1 MRRVVHELL
10 GYKTMHMIYRGTS
23 ADDDS
28 DSIEQI
34 GGHPST
40 PLSHKT
46 DAKRSAYTLN
56 DEQLESALDLL
67 SINSLPELS
76 RQDFSS
82 FGKKQSWIQLAQRC
96 TRRLAT
102 DLLRLS
108 NVGETAERCML
119 LHHRL
124 ESRKSQRI
132 RTPNE
137 AQNAIQTLYACCM
150 TVRDVWKLSAGSAG
164 VADVERTVGKIQSLM
179 SSWRAVSSLSPVTP
193 ETDLLVPKVQIAL
206 SNVLKSTDASEGVKT
221 MARRGLMQWGGHRQ
235 PAAGPSGTK
244 VSFDSDDE

>member
-1 MRRVVHELL
+1 MN
-10 GYKTMHMIYRGTS
+10 
-23 ADDDS
+23 DD
-28 DSIEQI
+28 
-34 GGHPST
+34 
-40 PLSHKT
+40 
-46 DAKRSAYTLN
+46 
-56 DEQLESALDLL
+56 QLESALYLL

-102 DLLRLS
+102 DLLKLS

-132 RTPNE
+132 RTSND

-150 TVRDVWKLSAGSAG
+150 IVRDVWKLSAGGG

-193 ETDLLVPKVQIAL
+193 ETDLLVSKVQIAL
-206 SNVLKSTDASEGVKT
+206 SNVLKSTDVSEGVKT
-221 MARRGLMQWGGHRQ
+221 MARRGLLQWVGWSALASCRPIRYKG
-235 PAAGPSGTK
+235 
-244 VSFDSDDE
+244 VI

>member
-1 MRRVVHELL
+1 MRNGRPNLVPLQICGSILENHTMRRVVHELL
-10 GYKTMHMIYRGTS
+10 GYKTMHMTYRGT
-23 ADDDS
+23 DDDS

-34 GGHPST
+34 GGHPPT
-40 PLSHKT
+40 PLSHTT
-46 DAKRSAYTLN
+46 DTKRSAYTLN

-132 RTPNE
+132 RTSND

-150 TVRDVWKLSAGSAG
+150 IVRDVWKLSAGGG
-164 VADVERTVGKIQSLM
+164 VADVERTVGKIQ
-179 SSWRAVSSLSPVTP
+179 VSHVL
-193 ETDLLVPKVQIAL
+193 LAGCLVPLPSHA
-206 SNVLKSTDASEGVKT
+206 GV
-221 MARRGLMQWGGHRQ
+221 RRR
-235 PAAGPSGTK
+235 TC
-244 VSFDSDDE
+244 

>member
-10 GYKTMHMIYRGTS
+10 GCKTMHMTYRGTS
-23 ADDDS
+23 ADDS

-34 GGHPST
+34 GGHPPT

-46 DAKRSAYTLN
+46 VDAKRSAYTLN

-108 NVGETAERCML
+108 DVGETAERCML

-132 RTPNE
+132 RTPND
-137 AQNAIQTLYACCM
+137 AQNAMQTL
-150 TVRDVWKLSAGSAG
+150 
-164 VADVERTVGKIQSLM
+164 
-179 SSWRAVSSLSPVTP
+179 
-193 ETDLLVPKVQIAL
+193 
-206 SNVLKSTDASEGVKT
+206 
-221 MARRGLMQWGGHRQ
+221 
-235 PAAGPSGTK
+235 AA
-244 VSFDSDDE
+244 